1 MIEFLLIFEVVIGFR
16 GLFGVF
22 VGFLMDIGL
31 DIKGWFGF
39 ILLIVEILKVYF
51 LLFFRF
57 CVLYLF
63 ESLFMVLSLF

>member
-39 ILLIVEILKVYF
+39 ILLIVEILKV
-51 LLFFRF
+51 
-57 CVLYLF
+57 
-63 ESLFMVLSLF
+63 